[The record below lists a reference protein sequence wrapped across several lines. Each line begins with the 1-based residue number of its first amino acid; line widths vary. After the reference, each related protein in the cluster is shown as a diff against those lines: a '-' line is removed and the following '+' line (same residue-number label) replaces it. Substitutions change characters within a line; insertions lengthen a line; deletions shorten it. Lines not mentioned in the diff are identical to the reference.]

1 MIEYVHAILEERGH
15 LKNISQALNIND
27 PHWLKQLMMKVTL
40 IDFITFHKMNL
51 KKNCEESYNKCCQ

>member
-1 MIEYVHAILEERGH
+1 MVEYVHAMLQERGH

-27 PHWLKQLMMKVTL
+27 LHWLKELTMKVTS

-51 KKNCEESYNKCCQ
+51 KEL